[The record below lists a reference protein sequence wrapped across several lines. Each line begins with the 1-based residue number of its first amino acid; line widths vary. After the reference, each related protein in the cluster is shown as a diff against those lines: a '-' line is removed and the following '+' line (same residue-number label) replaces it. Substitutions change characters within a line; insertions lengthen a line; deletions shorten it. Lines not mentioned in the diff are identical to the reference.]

1 MATVM
6 NASEFNR
13 TRVDDM
19 TSLWTKLCHT
29 AGKFRSAN
37 GGNIAVT
44 FALATLPVVGTVGF
58 AVDYSHANSVKAA
71 MQAALD
77 STALMLAKDAATV
90 TSAQLQTNA
99 TNYFKALFTRPE
111 ATSVTIA
118 ATYTATGGSTV
129 VVNGSANV
137 PTAFLGVIGY
147 NNIAVNGSSTTS
159 WGSTRL
165 RVALV
170 LDNTGSMADDG
181 KMTALKS
188 ATKNLLTQL
197 QNAASTNGDVYVSI
211 IPFNH
216 DVNVGPGNSA
226 GTWIDWDDWEAAN
239 GSWQTTTSCTGTSR
253 RGRSRCTSSQT
264 WVPAAYTTWNG
275 CITDRDQNYDQTVT
289 APNPADASLPAAS
302 ASTLYPA
309 DQYSACPLAMMGL
322 SYNWTAMNTLV
333 DSMQPNGNTNQPI
346 GLVWGWLSLVGGGPL
361 TAPAKD
367 SNYKYTDVI
376 ILMSDGLNTQNRWS
390 SDQTTIDK
398 RMYDPSNHRSGT
410 CANTKNAGVTHYTI
424 QVNTGGDPTST
435 LLQNCAGGPDKFSDI
450 SKFYMVTTAST
461 LGTVFNTIGTNLTQL
476 RVAK

>member
-1 MATVM
+1 MTAP
-6 NASEFNR
+6 EFNR

-19 TSLWTKLCHT
+19 TSLWTKLCRT
-29 AGKFRSAN
+29 AGSFRTAN
-37 GGNIAVT
+37 GGNIAIT

-99 TNYFKALFTRPE
+99 TNYFNALFTRPE
-111 ATSVTIA
+111 ATSVAVT
-118 ATYTATGGSTV
+118 ATYTASGGSKV

-137 PTAFLGVIGY
+137 PTAFLGIIGY
-147 NNIAVNGSSTTS
+147 NNITVNGSSTTA

-165 RVALV
+165 RVALA

-181 KMTALKS
+181 KMAALKT
-188 ATKNLLTQL
+188 ATKALLTQL
-197 QNAASTNGDVYVSI
+197 KNAAGTNGDVYVSI

-216 DVNVGPGNSA
+216 DVNVGTGNSA
-226 GTWIDWDDWEAAN
+226 GTWIDWDDWETAN
-239 GSWQTTTSCTGTSR
+239 GSWQNVSTCTATSK
-253 RGRSRCTSSQT
+253 RGRSRCTSSQM

-289 APNPADASLPAAS
+289 AANPADANLPAAS

-346 GLVWGWLSLVGGGPL
+346 GLVWAWLSLVGGGPL

-390 SDQTTIDK
+390 SDQATIDK
-398 RMYDPSNHRSGT
+398 RMYDSSNNGSGT
-410 CANTKNAGVTHYTI
+410 CANIKNAGVTLYTV
-424 QVNTGGDPTST
+424 QVNTGGDPLST
-435 LLQNCAGGPDKFSDI
+435 IMQNCAGGPDKFSD
-450 SKFYMVTTAST
+450 STKFFQVTTSSG
-461 LGTVFNTIGTNLTQL
+461 LGTVFNSIGTNLTQL